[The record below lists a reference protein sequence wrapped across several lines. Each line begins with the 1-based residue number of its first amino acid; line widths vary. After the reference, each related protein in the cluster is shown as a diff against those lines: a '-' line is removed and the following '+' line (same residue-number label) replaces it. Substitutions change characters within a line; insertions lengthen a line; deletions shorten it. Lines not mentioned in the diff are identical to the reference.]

1 LDAIERPTLAAGA
14 VEILATADPAAKAG
28 LAHELAGAWRRGAIE
43 PGTAEPLDRP
53 ARPER
58 PLLLAPK
65 EMPKRKAGPG
75 LARRIA
81 LLHALAHIELNA
93 IDLAWDLIA
102 RFASPELPRGF
113 YDDWVEVGDQEA
125 AHFELVT
132 ARLAE
137 LGAAYGDLPAHDG
150 LWQAAVETRHDL
162 LARLAIAPLV
172 LEARGLDVTPVMIA
186 TLRRHGDEASAAA
199 LEVIYREE
207 IGHVAA
213 GKRWFDWLAA
223 ERGLEPGAAFQ
234 DLVRRHFRG
243 KLKPPF
249 NTEARRAA
257 GLEAAFYEPLALPL
271 VGATGTPPSTVIPA
285 KAGIQGERRACG
297 PGFPLSR
304 E

>member
-1 LDAIERPTLAAGA
+1 LGTTETPTLAAGA
-14 VEILATADPAAKAG
+14 VEILATADPAAKAQ
-28 LAHELAGAWRRGAIE
+28 LAHELARSWRRGEIE
-43 PGTAEPLDRP
+43 PGTAQPPDRP
-53 ARPER
+53 ARPAR

-75 LARRIA
+75 LAGRIA

-102 RFASPELPRGF
+102 RFASPDLPRGF
-113 YDDWVEVGDQEA
+113 FVDWVEVADQEA
-125 AHFELVT
+125 AHFELVA
-132 ARLAE
+132 ARLTE

-150 LWQAAVETRHDL
+150 LWQAALETRHDL

-213 GKRWFDWLAA
+213 GKRWFDWLATQ
-223 ERGLEPGAAFQ
+223 RGLEPASAFQ

-249 NTEARRAA
+249 NTEGRAAA
-257 GLEAAFYEPLALPL
+257 GLEPAFYGPLA
-271 VGATGTPPSTVIPA
+271 
-285 KAGIQGERRACG
+285 
-297 PGFPLSR
+297 FPVV
-304 E
+304 

>member
-1 LDAIERPTLAAGA
+1 VLETP
-14 VEILATADPAAKAG
+14 EPAAKVALSQA
-28 LAHELAGAWRRGAIE
+28 LAAAWRRGEMAQIGRAAPRE
-43 PGTAEPLDRP
+43 RP
-53 ARPER
+53 ARPAR
-58 PLLLAPK
+58 PLLLTPRD
-65 EMPKRKAGPG
+65 MPKRRAGGAPA
-75 LARRIA
+75 ARVA

-102 RFASPELPRGF
+102 RFASPDLPRRF
-113 YDDWVEVGDQEA
+113 FDDWVEVADQEA
-125 AHFELVT
+125 AHFELIA

-150 LWQAAVETRHDL
+150 LWQAALETRHDL
-162 LARLAIAPLV
+162 LPRLAIAPLV

-223 ERGLEPGAAFQ
+223 ERGLEPTAAFQ

-243 KLKPPF
+243 RLKPPF
-249 NTEARRAA
+249 NTEAR
-257 GLEAAFYEPLALPL
+257 
-271 VGATGTPPSTVIPA
+271 A
-285 KAGIQGERRACG
+285 KAGMNLALYA
-297 PGFPLSR
+297 PLAIGST
-304 E
+304 

>member
-1 LDAIERPTLAAGA
+1 MWTRCWRRRRRYRSLTQGRTLAAGA
-14 VEILATADPAAKAG
+14 VEILATADPAAKAELAHG
-28 LAHELAGAWRRGAIE
+28 LAQHWRRGGIE
-43 PGTAEPLDRP
+43 PGTAQPPDRP
-53 ARPER
+53 ARPAR

-102 RFASPELPRGF
+102 RFASPDLPRSF
-113 YDDWVEVGDQEA
+113 FDDWVEVADQEA
-125 AHFELVT
+125 AHFELIA

-137 LGAAYGDLPAHDG
+137 LAAAYGDLPAHDG
-150 LWQAAVETRHDL
+150 LWQAALETRHDL

-186 TLRRHGDEASAAA
+186 TLRRHGDEPSAAA

-234 DLVRRHFRG
+234 DLVRRHFGGR
-243 KLKPPF
+243 LKPPF
-249 NTEARRAA
+249 NTEAR
-257 GLEAAFYEPLALPL
+257 
-271 VGATGTPPSTVIPA
+271 A
-285 KAGIQGERRACG
+285 KAGINVALYA
-297 PGFPLSR
+297 PLAIGSA
-304 E
+304 